1 MAEEA
6 EPEPRE
12 SNSQDG
18 GANPQLPP
26 QARPFESNVTWGVSS
41 LVAATPGA
49 PGISPSKN
57 HTATLVGRD
66 IFIFGGYDGLKNHSD
81 LYVFN
86 VDTMRGYQPKVEG
99 EYPSGRNGHT
109 ATLLPSQKILILGG
123 WLGNGPLAA
132 SCAYFL
138 DTQRMEWV
146 PPTFTGDPPGPCN
159 MHTADLVGSQ
169 LFVFRGGDG
178 RAYLND
184 LHALDLVQD
193 AWHPVLTSG
202 ERPPQRANHCSVVE
216 TKRDLL
222 YVFGGWDGTKR
233 LNDLY
238 QLDVS
243 TLVWSLLTPYGI
255 PPQPRAGTTLSY
267 IRVLLFMFGGSGHS
281 TRCFNDIHVYDPEKN
296 TWFVAACDRD
306 EPGGTGP
313 CEKRAGH
320 AAVPVGR
327 KVLIFGG
334 ACGTQYFGRDQ
345 VYEIDTDAPPE
356 VSVASQNL
364 VNAQGRQ
371 VLGEMLEARSFTDVT
386 FVVEGRE
393 IAAHRVLLALF
404 SDHFR
409 AMFSAGMRESF
420 ENRVPIQGVPY
431 DAFRALLS
439 FLYSGQLEDS
449 VRPDAVSWYLDLL
462 LAADQFC
469 VEPLKAVCEDR
480 LVLLVTEEN
489 VETILAHAD
498 LAHAAQLRAY
508 CDWTLRQKHWAAEP
522 SNGAGAPRTDC

>member
-1 MAEEA
+1 
-6 EPEPRE
+6 
-12 SNSQDG
+12 
-18 GANPQLPP
+18 
-26 QARPFESNVTWGVSS
+26 
-41 LVAATPGA
+41 
-49 PGISPSKN
+49 
-57 HTATLVGRD
+57 
-66 IFIFGGYDGLKNHSD
+66 
-81 LYVFN
+81 
-86 VDTMRGYQPKVEG
+86 
-99 EYPSGRNGHT
+99 
-109 ATLLPSQKILILGG
+109 
-123 WLGNGPLAA
+123 
-132 SCAYFL
+132 
-138 DTQRMEWV
+138 
-146 PPTFTGDPPGPCN
+146 
-159 MHTADLVGSQ
+159 
-169 LFVFRGGDG
+169 
-178 RAYLND
+178 
-184 LHALDLVQD
+184 
-193 AWHPVLTSG
+193 
-202 ERPPQRANHCSVVE
+202 
-216 TKRDLL
+216 
-222 YVFGGWDGTKR
+222 
-233 LNDLY
+233 
-238 QLDVS
+238 
-243 TLVWSLLTPYGI
+243 
-255 PPQPRAGTTLSY
+255 
-267 IRVLLFMFGGSGHS
+267 
-281 TRCFNDIHVYDPEKN
+281 VYDPEKN
-296 TWFVAACDRD
+296 SWFVAACDRD